1 MNILPEWLA
10 ERQWTLETTVM
21 IAAFTLGALEFG
33 ADYLQTVLSEREP
46 QLHVGVLTKTHH
58 YILYIHELKINQ

>member
-1 MNILPEWLA
+1 
-10 ERQWTLETTVM
+10 M